1 MSGRSTDTTWD
12 DVKALLGVDEDV
24 PLEQSAEYVDELRR
38 LRDGRQI
45 QAAREAAGLTQTDL
59 ARLMGTSQS
68 HVARLETGVTA
79 PTVPTLE
86 RISDAT
92 GTTFVVTPTPMWDRG
107 PVVAGVLFR
116 ERSAADAI
124 ASPQA
129 RRRRTRA
136 QTRSALLPGAGAAA
150 LLTIGATPHGRREI
164 AAEIG
169 RTEGEVLDL
178 VTRADRMR
186 VRGVGAEH
194 ADLLRRCGCRYGR
207 GAAPPQSRAA
217 PCGDGRC
224 ERRDDRGAEGAS
236 GLDRRALDRA
246 RSKARP
252 HRSVLSRTGRIHPVE
267 VA

>member
-116 ERSAADAI
+116 ERSATEAI
-124 ASPQA
+124 APPEA

-136 QTRSALLPGAGAAA
+136 RARSALLPGAGAAA

-164 AAEIG
+164 AAEMG
-169 RTEGEVLDL
+169 RTEGEVLNL

-186 VRGVGAEH
+186 VRGVGAEY
-194 ADLLRRCGCRYGR
+194 ADLLR
-207 GAAPPQSRAA
+207 AAGVDTVEELRDRNPVRLRAA
-217 PCGDGRC
+217 MVDVNAEMNVVRRVPAVSTV
-224 ERRDDRGAEGAS
+224 ERWIEHARK
-236 GLDRRALDRA
+236 LDPIVRY
-246 RSKARP
+246 
-252 HRSVLSRTGRIHPVE
+252 
-267 VA
+267 